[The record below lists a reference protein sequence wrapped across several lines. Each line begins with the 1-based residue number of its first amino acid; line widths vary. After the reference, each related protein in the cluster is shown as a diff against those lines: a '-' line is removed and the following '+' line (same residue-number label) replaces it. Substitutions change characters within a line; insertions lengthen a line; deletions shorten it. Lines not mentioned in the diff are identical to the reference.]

1 MACRLSRLRTLGG
14 RFGFCVAATL
24 LWAVAHGDVLLDEA
38 HTVTVGAPA
47 DERVLAVSQ
56 NATLEVDVAD
66 LAFPA
71 ALASIRVA
79 VTQGAT
85 LVAAP
90 ISAPGKITFAATAGS
105 TYQIRIVGRPDPAKY
120 AGSVAVNVVR
130 TSDQAALMQYVASF
144 QLPGIVPGL
153 SVVNQSITIP
163 EAGDYTFTITD
174 HGFPVAFP
182 SGSLSATVVYGNGS
196 LGQALPG
203 QPLKL
208 TGLPASVAGSA
219 TQYKVTVVA
228 QAAAPALSGLYG
240 LTITGGPSAN
250 VVFDQSQPVGLI
262 GQPQAVG
269 NPSAGP
275 VTLQVTD
282 FGFPAPLTQV
292 GAVLTAGG
300 TRVGTPQMGA
310 GTVTAAA
317 PAGSLEVWRVAQAG
331 AAGGSY
337 LIAVSTGATPLYS
350 DARGVSSASPT
361 GANAYT
367 FPFNLRAAGAY
378 TAQVTDF
385 QFPSALQSLQFAVVQ
400 NGTVLQS
407 ANAAGAANF
416 TGAAGSGAVLVIAQA
431 VSGGT
436 GLFGTQ
442 VLATG
447 AGGATVVDT
456 TQAVGAV
463 FDTRDIVVL
472 SSGPYDVTLTDA
484 GWPANFQN
492 LSLAL
497 TSGGQLVG
505 KIFAGGTFSFN
516 ATPGHYIATFIATP
530 APAENAGLYG
540 IRVAS
545 SAPTVTLS
553 ADSTQIQSGQ
563 GVRLTWSST
572 GASSCTA
579 SGAWLGSEPTSGS
592 AVAVGPLTANS
603 TFTLTCS
610 GPGGTSPPA
619 SVTITVTAKPSSGG
633 GGGSFGTPAL
643 LALAMPTLL
652 RALRR
657 RPKASRAIA

>member
-1 MACRLSRLRTLGG
+1 MAGPRRTWLACIALLVCGMARGG
-14 RFGFCVAATL
+14 
-24 LWAVAHGDVLLDEA
+24 VLLDEA
-38 HTVTVGAPA
+38 HTVTSGAPP
-47 DERVLAVSQ
+47 DERVLTVSQ
-56 NATLEVDVAD
+56 SATVEVDVTD
-66 LAFPA
+66 LGFPA
-71 ALASIRVA
+71 ALSSLRVA

-85 LVAAP
+85 LVGTPLTA
-90 ISAPGKITFAATAGS
+90 SGKITFAATAGS

-120 AGSVAVNVVR
+120 AGSVAVNVLR
-130 TSDQAALMQYVASF
+130 TSDQTSLMQYVASF

-153 SVVNQSITIP
+153 SVVDESITIP
-163 EAGDYTFTITD
+163 QAGDYTFAIAD
-174 HGFPVAFP
+174 HAFPAAFP
-182 SGSLSATVVYGNGS
+182 SGALYAAVFYGS
-196 LGQALPG
+196 QPLGQALPG

-208 TGLPASVAGSA
+208 TNLAASVTGSA

-250 VVFDQSQPVGLI
+250 VVFDQSLPVGLI
-262 GQPQAVG
+262 DKPQAITI
-269 NPSAGP
+269 PTAET

-282 FGFPAPLTQV
+282 FAFPAPLTQV

-300 TRVGTPQMGA
+300 TRIGTPLI
-310 GTVTAAA
+310 GTGSVTAAA
-317 PAGSLEVWRVAQAG
+317 GAGPLAVWRVAQAG

-337 LIAVSTGATPLYS
+337 LIALSNGATTLYS
-350 DARGVSSASPT
+350 DARGVSAASPT

-367 FPFNLRAAGAY
+367 FPFTLQTAGAY

-400 NGTVLQS
+400 NGAVLQS

-442 VLATG
+442 VLAAGTG
-447 AGGATVVDT
+447 GTAVVDA
-456 TQAVGAV
+456 TQAVGSV
-463 FDTRDIVVL
+463 FDSRDIVVL
-472 SSGPYDVTLTDA
+472 SGGAYDVTLTDA
-484 GWPANFQN
+484 AWPASFQN

-530 APAENAGLYG
+530 STAENAGLYG

-545 SAPTVTLS
+545 SVPTVTLS
-553 ADSTQIQSGQ
+553 ADSSQIASGQ

-592 AVAVGPLTANS
+592 SVAVGPLATDS

-610 GPGGTSPPA
+610 GPGGTSKPA
-619 SVTITVTAKPSSGG
+619 SVNVTVTAKPASGG
-633 GGGSFGTPAL
+633 GGGGAFGIPAL
-643 LALAMPTLL
+643 LALTLL
-652 RALRR
+652 VLLRLASAAR
-657 RPKASRAIA
+657 RDRGTPDLISQ